1 LGRRLRFEFADDVRK
16 MAELI
21 NERLNLGLDLN
32 RIAFIRTRGSK
43 SRAIARTFALP
54 SQWRFVMQPRYL
66 YIIEVISERFDR
78 MSCEDKLETV
88 LHELMHV
95 PRSMSG
101 GLRGH
106 NYAGFR
112 AIRRYRPTLSSFCDG
127 LDEPRRS

>member
-1 LGRRLRFEFADDVRK
+1 MGRRLRFEFAEDVRK

-21 NERLNLGLDLN
+21 NERLNLGLDLDK
-32 RIAFIRTRGSK
+32 IAFIRTRGSK

-54 SQWRFVMQPRYL
+54 SQWRFVMEPKYL
-66 YIIEVISERFDR
+66 YVIEVISEKFDR

-112 AIRRYRPTLSSFCDG
+112 AIRRYRPALLTLCG
-127 LDEPRRS
+127 GADEPRDS